1 MAGLSGAAPTLTSV
15 KPMGLLSRILKPI
28 AQAATAF
35 FRHDIALKRGA
46 KGVAIVLEARSAQ
59 SRKLSRR
66 EQIQVDERR
75 QARAQLEVVL
85 QQLQALFEESP
96 GSRVTLRQL
105 VFVEMA
111 LQKKGLKA
119 LHKLPLPVL
128 RKALEQ
134 LESLVT
140 NWSPTGL
147 ANLRSRM
154 AVAII
159 DREHQDPD
167 REIDAYRTAAVLDSQ
182 QSAELTGNGHA
193 TTHGPATPELSDD
206 EALAA
211 AYAQLGAM
219 APPGAIE
226 LQGELG
232 SRSARSLA
240 KALPSATESAGE
252 IQIRKLEHTASA

>member
-1 MAGLSGAAPTLTSV
+1 MGA
-15 KPMGLLSRILKPI
+15 LSRIFKPI
-28 AQAATAF
+28 SVAAAAF
-35 FRHDIALKRGA
+35 FRHDLALRRGRQ
-46 KGVAIVLEARSAQ
+46 GVEIVLEPRLPDGIKP
-59 SRKLSRR
+59 SRKNAV
-66 EQIQVDERR
+66 VDEARR
-75 QARAQLEVVL
+75 KARGELDLLLTQLKELLDEVPETRV
-85 QQLQALFEESP
+85 ALK
-96 GSRVTLRQL
+96 QL
-105 VFVEMA
+105 VFVEHA

-128 RKALEQ
+128 QKALEQ

-140 NWSPTGL
+140 NWSPAGL

-252 IQIRKLEHTASA
+252 IQIRKLEHTASV

>member
-1 MAGLSGAAPTLTSV
+1 MAVLSKL
-15 KPMGLLSRILKPI
+15 LKPLT
-28 AQAATAF
+28 QAARAF
-35 FRHDIALKRGA
+35 FRHDLALKRGSQ
-46 KGVAIVLEARSAQ
+46 GVEIVLEPRKPEVRKSSRQQQREDEAR
-59 SRKLSRR
+59 RK
-66 EQIQVDERR
+66 
-75 QARAQLEVVL
+75 ARAELELLLSQLKSLLDEIP
-85 QQLQALFEESP
+85 ETR
-96 GSRVTLRQL
+96 GTLKQL
-105 VFVEMA
+105 VFVEHA

-128 RKALEQ
+128 QKALEQ

-140 NWSPTGL
+140 NWSPAGL

-167 REIDAYRTAAVLDSQ
+167 WEADAYRTAAVLDSQ
-182 QSAELTGNGHA
+182 QSSEAPRAGSA
-193 TTHGPATPELSDD
+193 PHGGLPEPELSDD

-240 KALPSATESAGE
+240 KPPPRPTESGGD
-252 IQIRKLEHTASA
+252 IRIRKLEHTASV

>member
-1 MAGLSGAAPTLTSV
+1 
-15 KPMGLLSRILKPI
+15 MGVLSRILKPI
-28 AQAATAF
+28 VRAATAF
-35 FRHDIALKRGA
+35 FRHDLALKRGDQ
-46 KGVAIVLEARSAQ
+46 GVAIVLEARPAPV
-59 SRKLSRR
+59 RKPSRR
-66 EQIQVDERR
+66 EQREDEARR
-75 QARAQLEVVL
+75 LARAELDLVL
-85 QQLQALFEESP
+85 QQLKALLDEFP

-105 VFVEMA
+105 VFVEAA

-128 RKALEQ
+128 EKSLEQ
-134 LESLVT
+134 LEGLVT
-140 NWSPTGL
+140 NWSPAGL

-159 DREHQDPD
+159 DREHQDPE
-167 REIDAYRTAAVLDSQ
+167 READAYRTAAVLDSQ
-182 QSAELTGNGHA
+182 QAPEARAPGA
-193 TTHGPATPELSDD
+193 APPAAPTAPEPSED

-219 APPGAIE
+219 APMGVIE
-226 LQGELG
+226 FQGDLG

-240 KALPSATESAGE
+240 KPPPRPTESAGD

>member
-1 MAGLSGAAPTLTSV
+1 MVDLPGAAPTLTSV
-15 KPMGLLSRILKPI
+15 KPMGLLSRLLKPI

-35 FRHDIALKRGA
+35 FRHDIALKRDA
-46 KGVAIVLEARSAQ
+46 KGVAIVLESRAAQ
-59 SRKLSRR
+59 PRKPSRR
-66 EQIQVDERR
+66 EQIEDEARR
-75 QARAQLEVVL
+75 QARAQLELVQ
-85 QQLQALFEESP
+85 QQLKVLLDEFP

-105 VFVEMA
+105 VFVETA

-128 RKALEQ
+128 QKALEQ

-140 NWSPTGL
+140 NWSPAGL

-159 DREHQDPD
+159 DREHQAPD
-167 REIDAYRTAAVLDSQ
+167 READAYRTAAVLDSQ
-182 QSAELTGNGHA
+182 QSAEPPRA
-193 TTHGPATPELSDD
+193 GPAPHGGLPEPELSDD

-219 APPGAIE
+219 APLGAIE

-240 KALPSATESAGE
+240 KPLPRPTESAGD
-252 IQIRKLEHTASA
+252 IRIRKLEHTASV